1 MTSTERAPDPNHS
14 VAQRIVAVPL
24 PDIVPQAPVL
34 YLDPVADVALG
45 VFVEHTFVGLLD
57 FADVEER
64 NETGVLCGALSAAM
78 EKTSELPEIMVVP
91 TGASVVNPIAVYF
104 EKDGGRI

>member
-1 MTSTERAPDPNHS
+1 VISAAEL
-14 VAQRIVAVPL
+14 VVAVPL
-24 PDIVPQAPVL
+24 INIVPDGPVL
-34 YLDPVADVALG
+34 DLDAVADVALG
-45 VFVEHTFVGLLD
+45 VFVEHTLVGLLD

-64 NETGVLCGALSAAM
+64 NETGVLCGTLATAM
-78 EKTSELPEIMVVP
+78 EKASELPEIMVVP

>member
-1 MTSTERAPDPNHS
+1 MTSTERAPNPNHS
-14 VAQRIVAVPL
+14 VAQRIVTVPL

-64 NETGVLCGALSAAM
+64 NETGVLCGTLATAM
-78 EKTSELPEIMVVP
+78 EKASELPEIMVVP